1 MKHLVGQDVTT
12 VVKFMN
18 DEVQIKQLSVN
29 SVLTLQAKFQNPE
42 ADMANIET
50 LTEIVK
56 VGVIGADKLK
66 DEDIQSF
73 PLLELTKL
81 ANEIMAFSG
90 LTAENTEGND

>member
-1 MKHLVGQDVTT
+1 MKHLVGKDITSAVQ
-12 VVKFMN
+12 FMN

-29 SVLTLQAKFQNPE
+29 SVVTLQAKFQDPN

-56 VGVIGADKLK
+56 VGVVGADKLK
-66 DEDIQSF
+66 EEEIQSF
-73 PLLELTKL
+73 PLFELTKL

-90 LTAENTEGND
+90 LTAENVEGND